1 MSGVPPRA
9 GPATRVPGSCRREAR
24 PRGGGDAAG
33 PPARADQ
40 GGFALIA
47 ALWLVAAV
55 SFVLAAV
62 ALESRPE
69 RHFAANAREDVRAR
83 AAARAG
89 LARALSRLHR
99 TASDRRA
106 GVAAWTRLLTPEEAG
121 PSPGRLAGRQEGT
134 GRYRVALRDPA
145 ARLPLNDIG
154 LVPLRRLFRALGAS
168 TWEAS
173 VAAQSVL
180 DWRDPDGL
188 HRPNGA
194 EWEDHYR
201 HLQPPVRPRNGPFR
215 SVRELRRVRGIDG
228 GLYRRAA
235 RHLTV
240 RSGGGVNVNTAP
252 EPVLEA
258 LPGLD
263 RMAAAA
269 ILRRRRLGRP
279 LRSLE
284 ELARLLPAT
293 AAARIRRRFAPLSRR
308 VAFEPR
314 RIVIA
319 SAGRVEASGA
329 RAVVR
334 ALAVRR
340 QGDVRVV
347 WRVER

>member
-1 MSGVPPRA
+1 MSGVPSPP
-9 GPATRVPGSCRREAR
+9 GQATRAPGPSRRGVG
-24 PRGGGDAAG
+24 PPGGGGAAG
-33 PPARADQ
+33 PPASGNQR
-40 GGFALIA
+40 GFALIA
-47 ALWLVAAV
+47 ALWLVAAF

-69 RHFAANAREDVRAR
+69 RHIAANAREDVRAR

-89 LARALSRLHR
+89 VARALSRLDR
-99 TASDRRA
+99 TAGDRRA
-106 GVAAWTRLLTPEEAG
+106 GVVEWTRLLAPEEEGRSAAQMA
-121 PSPGRLAGRQEGT
+121 GRLEGT

-201 HLQPPVRPRNGPFR
+201 DLQPPVRPRNGPFR
-215 SVRELRRVRGIDG
+215 SVRELRRVRGVDG

-235 RHLTV
+235 GHLTV
-240 RSGGGVNVNTAP
+240 RSGGAVNVNAAP

-284 ELARLLPAT
+284 ELARLLPAS
-293 AAARIRRRFAPLSRR
+293 AAARIRRRFASLSRR

-319 SAGRVEASGA
+319 SAGRAEASGA